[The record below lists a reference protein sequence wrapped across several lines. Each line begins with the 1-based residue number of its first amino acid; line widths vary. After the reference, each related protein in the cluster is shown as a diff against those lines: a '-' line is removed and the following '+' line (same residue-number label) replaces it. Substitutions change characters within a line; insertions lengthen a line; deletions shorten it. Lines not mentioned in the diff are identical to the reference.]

1 MENQSQV
8 SDVIANKIITKVNE
22 LIKLNEK
29 INELSKPLKPLREDK
44 KNIIEDLTDLFID
57 NNIET
62 YEVNGQ
68 IISLVDKIVKKK
80 IDENTI
86 TKGVEEKFDDMNKI
100 DNVEN
105 FTKMLLSSI
114 YDCQDTESV
123 QTLKIT
129 KKKKERK
136 VREKKEK
143 QPKNG
148 KK

>member
-1 MENQSQV
+1 MEQQKTV
-8 SDVIANKIITKVNE
+8 SDAIANKIIAKVNE
-22 LIKLNEK
+22 LMKLNEK

-57 NNIET
+57 NNIST

-68 IISLVDKIVKKK
+68 IISIQDKIIKKK
-80 IDENTI
+80 IDETTI

-100 DNVEN
+100 DDVEE
-105 FTKMLLSSI
+105 FTKFLLSTI
-114 YDCQDTESV
+114 YSNQDAESV
-123 QTLKIT
+123 PTLKIT

-143 QPKNG
+143 KT

>member
-1 MENQSQV
+1 MSNV
-8 SDVIANKIITKVNE
+8 SDEVANKIINKVNE
-22 LIKLNEK
+22 LMKLNDK

-68 IISLVDKIVKKK
+68 VITLVDKIIKKK
-80 IDENTI
+80 IDEETI
-86 TKGVEEKFDDMNKI
+86 TKGVEEKFDDFGKI
-100 DNVEN
+100 DDVDE
-105 FTKMLLSSI
+105 FTKILLTSI
-114 YDCQDTESV
+114 YGCQEPETI
-123 QTLKIT
+123 QALKIT

-136 VREKKEK
+136 VKEKKEK
-143 QPKNG
+143 KS